1 MTEFNTL
8 HLQGVLARIRA
19 GDRAARDELVRGCLR
34 RLELLARKM
43 LRTFP
48 AVRRFEDTGDVL
60 NQAVIRLLRSLEAID
75 VTFTST
81 RDFFNFAATHIRR
94 ELLDLARHYQGPLGA
109 GRHEKGGLDE
119 GNSSKDRA
127 APEAPGELERWAD
140 LHAAVADLPAEERE
154 VFSLTFYHGWTREQI
169 AELFGV
175 NERTVRRRWHAAV
188 QKLAGQLG
196 ELPLA
201 D

>member
-1 MTEFNTL
+1 MSEFNTG

-19 GDRAARDELVRGCLR
+19 GDPAARNELIRGCLG

-43 LRTFP
+43 LKTFP

-75 VTFTST
+75 VGST

-94 ELLDLARHYQGPLGA
+94 ELLDLVRHYQGPLGA
-109 GRHEKGGLDE
+109 GRHEKGGLDDP
-119 GNSSKDRA
+119 GGPKDRA
-127 APEAPGELERWAD
+127 APEPPADLERWAE
-140 LHAAVADLPAEERE
+140 LHERVADLPAEERE

-169 AELFGV
+169 AELFGI

-188 QKLAGQLG
+188 QKLAQQLG